1 MKGTTVQ
8 YEVEETAGYLIYRV
22 GRLLRLRAAQFFRA
36 RGVSVTPEQWGL
48 LLQIAERG
56 DPAMGDLVDG
66 TVNDHP
72 NVSRMVTGLERLGY
86 VTRTRGAADGRSR
99 VVAITPE
106 GRALI
111 DRLLPDL
118 LEEKIEYFRD
128 LDQEDVAGL
137 VQSLKKVM
145 ARLDG

>member
-1 MKGTTVQ
+1 MQ

-36 RGVSVTPEQWGL
+36 QGVSVTPEQWGL
-48 LLQIAERG
+48 LLQIAERS

-86 VTRTRGAADGRSR
+86 VTRVKGATDSRSR
-99 VVAITPE
+99 LASVTPA

-128 LDQEDVAGL
+128 LDQDDVTGL

>member
-1 MKGTTVQ
+1 MQ

-48 LLQIAERG
+48 LLQIAERDDPAMG
-56 DPAMGDLVDG
+56 DLAMGDLVDG

-72 NVSRMVTGLERLGY
+72 NVSRMATGLERLGY

-99 VVAITPE
+99 VVSITPE

>member
-1 MKGTTVQ
+1 MQ

-22 GRLLRLRAAQFFRA
+22 GRLLRLRATQFFRA

-48 LLQIAERG
+48 LLQVAER
-56 DPAMGDLVDG
+56 DSPAMGDLVDG
-66 TVNDHP
+66 TVNDHS

-86 VTRTRGAADGRSR
+86 VSRTRGAADGRSR

-128 LDQEDVAGL
+128 LDQDDVTGL